1 MAGFAVECIT
11 DRRIQM
17 KFTNKT
23 PEVKY
28 YFILDGS
35 KTSGVIYYEH
45 FGVKKFQWKL
55 MFGNRILPAKAADI
69 VDLCQQAS
77 SDNLPVEMMDN
88 KVGTEIDYI
97 AVMPKEL

>member
-1 MAGFAVECIT
+1 
-11 DRRIQM
+11 
-17 KFTNKT
+17 
-23 PEVKY
+23 
-28 YFILDGS
+28 
-35 KTSGVIYYEH
+35 
-45 FGVKKFQWKL
+45 

-77 SDNLPVEMMDN
+77 SDNLPVEMMDA